1 MKFVGKIIFHVFS
14 NALAL
19 FIAAQLIQGF
29 LLGGDIVALF
39 IAALILTVTNALL
52 KPILKLILGP
62 LILLTFGIITI
73 VINAFSLYV
82 LDMLSPAITIQGY
95 IPLLL
100 ATLIIGAVN
109 IIAGFSAK
117 ATHE

>member
-1 MKFVGKIIFHVFS
+1 MKFIGRIIFHVFS

-19 FIAAQLIQGF
+19 FIAAQVIQGF
-29 LLGGDIVALF
+29 VLHGDIVALF
-39 IAALILTVTNALL
+39 IAALILTVINALV

-73 VINAFSLYV
+73 VINAFSLYI
-82 LDMLSPAITIQGY
+82 LDILSPAITIQGY

-100 ATLIIGAVN
+100 ATLIVGAVN
-109 IIAGFSAK
+109 IVVGFSAK